1 MEMHEQAFLSGLVFD
16 NDRDRTGPIWRSSSW
31 PPLLGGNRVHH
42 TSNVVHDPIT
52 NHDENVVI
60 LGGRMLETSGYTNS
74 VILFNVHRTKWQ
86 ERPPME
92 ERRINHASVVCNGAV
107 YAIGGDNG
115 SSYLDSIERIN
126 VEELIQHSSSSSTSS
141 ANGWTMLNCR
151 LSMKRKG
158 CAAAVVHDRFIVVAG
173 GYNGNNYLSSVD
185 ILDTAFGNSCLVISG
200 PSMEKYRCYFG
211 MAVIG
216 RRIYAVCGWSESG
229 YPRSVEYLEF
239 DDLLDK
245 TTNSAT
251 SLFPLSKAWM
261 IHKDLTLSMPRET
274 HAVVRVGSCLVVA
287 GGYRANN
294 SETSRS
300 VEVLDVVKNVAWS
313 LRDVEEKR
321 DGCTTVSLSNGIS
334 VIGGYYPKKSF
345 ETLSLVD
352 KNSWLFTRLL
362 ATGKVPTK

>member
-1 MEMHEQAFLSGLVFD
+1 MDKHEKAFLSGLVFV
-16 NDRDRTGPIWRSSSW
+16 NDKDKASPIWRPSSW
-31 PPLLGGNRVHH
+31 PPLLGGNRIHH
-42 TSNVVHDPIT
+42 TSNVVHDPSS
-52 NHDENVVI
+52 NHVKNVVI
-60 LGGRMLETSGYTNS
+60 LGGLMLEISADYTNS
-74 VILFNVHRTKWQ
+74 VILLNVHRTKWQ
-86 ERPPME
+86 EGPPMK

-216 RRIYAVCGWSESG
+216 RRIYAVCGWRYSN
-229 YPRSVEYLEF
+229 SVEYLEF

-245 TTNSAT
+245 KANSAT
-251 SLFPLSKAWM
+251 SVFPWSKSWT
-261 IHKDLTLSMPRET
+261 IHKDLRLKSCPGR
-274 HAVVRVGSCLVVA
+274 HAVVRVGSCLVFA
-287 GGYRANN
+287 GDLTTNN
-294 SETSRS
+294 SSEQSRS
-300 VEVLDVVKNVAWS
+300 VQVLDVVKNVVWRLPDMRVTRS
-313 LRDVEEKR
+313 
-321 DGCTTVSLSNGIS
+321 GCSMVSLLNGIA
-334 VIGGYYPKKSF
+334 VIGGHV
-345 ETLSLVD
+345 TLSLVD
-352 KNSWLFTRLL
+352 KNSWLFARLL
-362 ATGKVPTK
+362 AIGKVPTE